1 MKIYMVIGDN
11 LESAYEDYKEWNEA
25 AFASKKSAE
34 DYIRKLTDDEN
45 AEYEKLIRDRLG
57 AVWNPHENNSCI
69 LYEEPSPLVLSW
81 KHLEGNDFKI
91 TICY

>member
-11 LESAYEDYKEWNEA
+11 LESAYENYKEWNEA

-45 AEYEKLIRDRLG
+45 AEYEKLIRNGDYDQGIYYHINYRI
-57 AVWNPHENNSCI
+57 VEFDVHE
-69 LYEEPSPLVLSW
+69 
-81 KHLEGNDFKI
+81 
-91 TICY
+91 